1 MVGISCRNNHVPHP
15 SQSNAPFAQSAKQR
29 KEHVS
34 LSTTSFSAHADL
46 KAVNAGNPGA
56 GRGLLSGTFRT
67 DIFCIEDVDDAPVY
81 H

>member
-1 MVGISCRNNHVPHP
+1 MVGISCHNNHVPHP
-15 SQSNAPFAQSAKQR
+15 SQSGAPFAQSAKQQPGC
-29 KEHVS
+29 VS
-34 LSTTSFSAHADL
+34 PSATISAHADL

-67 DIFCIEDVDDAPVY
+67 DIFCIEDVDGAPVY

>member
-34 LSTTSFSAHADL
+34 LSTTSFSARR
-46 KAVNAGNPGA
+46 PQ
-56 GRGLLSGTFRT
+56 GRKRRESGGGTGFLSGTFRT
-67 DIFCIEDVDDAPVY
+67 DIFCIEDVDGAPVY

>member
-1 MVGISCRNNHVPHP
+1 MTGISYRNNHVPHP

-29 KEHVS
+29 PGHAP
-34 LSTTSFSAHADL
+34 LSTTSSTHADL

-56 GRGLLSGTFRT
+56 GRGLLSGIFRT